1 LIDVVGWAVSV
12 SDASDNPECPDCRNG
27 QVCITELTSLISGLA
42 IGEALTIAEFGVDK
56 LTRWEVRADRCGTPR
71 VTNRS
76 ESWAALSRGEALNEN
91 EPEIIRF
98 LAPQEE
104 GRLLLARGGAD
115 IDTLQAGWAL
125 RKTRGRYARARPL
138 VPPAASSV
146 DGMLARATAHVPLS
160 QWYELV
166 VLERSRSGRLRLAW
180 QQLFEP
186 GNLRGATRT
195 LRVRCEPSGP
205 AGTTFAVVARN
216 GARPTGLVSMASAK
230 VPASTYALTATLR
243 RPGTVSFDGLPVSP
257 SEDSRS
263 WTEICDTV
271 PKRLTVFEP
280 VHLIVAIETCGS
292 ADQVTAHLD
301 RADQFIRNVANGAEG
316 PLRFSLVTYDAH
328 PHDPRLDDAPVTVL
342 AWADRDETVLA
353 HLAVLR
359 EQTPA
364 RRRGRYT
371 HAASIECMLAEVASL
386 LQSQSGHLGEGHP
399 AGRLV
404 LVTVGTRNAFPASRD
419 PRSEILPCSAG
430 NDWLSFFRW
439 LVEDHGE
446 MTFGAICGGDPDAEL
461 WRLLGK
467 DANAE
472 LVALDAWQF
481 AAELRLLRPVAEQI
495 PFPMVDQ

>member
-1 LIDVVGWAVSV
+1 MVGWAVSV
-12 SDASDNPECPDCRNG
+12 SGASGNPVCPDCRDDE
-27 QVCITELTSLISGLA
+27 VCITELISLISRLA
-42 IGEALTIAEFGVDK
+42 VGEALTIAEFGADK
-56 LTRWEVRADRCGTPR
+56 ITRWVVRVDRCGTPR
-71 VTNRS
+71 VTTRS

-91 EPEIIRF
+91 EAEVIRF
-98 LAPQEE
+98 LAPQDE

-115 IDTLQAGWAL
+115 IDTLHADWAL
-125 RKTRGRYARARPL
+125 RRTRGRYARARLLAPSA
-138 VPPAASSV
+138 VGSV
-146 DGMLARATAHVPLS
+146 DGVLAEATARVPLS

-166 VLERSRSGRLRLAW
+166 VLERTRSGRLRLAW

-195 LRVRCEPSGP
+195 LRVKCEPSGP
-205 AGTTFAVVARN
+205 AGTTFAVVARD

-230 VPASTYALTATLR
+230 VPATTYTLTATLR

-263 WTEICDTV
+263 WTEVCDTV
-271 PKRLTVFEP
+271 PERLTVFEAA
-280 VHLIVAIETCGS
+280 HLIVAVETCGS
-292 ADQVTAHLD
+292 ADQVTAHLS

-316 PLRFSLVTYDAH
+316 PLRFSLLTYGAH
-328 PHDPRLDDAPVTVL
+328 PHDPRLDDDPVAVL
-342 AWADRDETVLA
+342 AWADRDEAVLA

-359 EQTPA
+359 EQAHA

-386 LQSQSGHLGEGHP
+386 LQSGQGQPGEGHS
-399 AGRLV
+399 AGRPV
-404 LVTVGTRNAFPASRD
+404 LVTVGTRVPFPAYRD
-419 PRSEILPCSAG
+419 PQSEILPCSAG

-439 LVEDHGE
+439 LVEDHHE
-446 MTFGAICGGDPDAEL
+446 MTFGAICGGNSDAEV

-467 DANAE
+467 DASAE

-481 AAELRLLRPVAEQI
+481 AAELRLLRPAAEQI
-495 PFPMVDQ
+495 PFPVVD

>member
-1 LIDVVGWAVSV
+1 MVGWAVSV
-12 SDASDNPECPDCRNG
+12 SGASGYPECPECPDG
-27 QVCITELTSLISGLA
+27 QVCVTELTSLISSLA

-56 LTRWEVRADRCGTPR
+56 LARWEVRVDQCGTPR
-71 VTNRS
+71 VTTKS

-91 EPEIIRF
+91 EAEIIRF
-98 LAPQEE
+98 LAPREQ
-104 GRLLLARGGAD
+104 GRVLLARGGAD
-115 IDTLQAGWAL
+115 IGSQQADWAL
-125 RKTRGRYARARPL
+125 RRARESYGRARLL
-138 VPPAASSV
+138 VSPAASSV

-180 QQLFEP
+180 QPLFEP
-186 GNLRGATRT
+186 GDLRGATRT

-205 AGTTFAVVARN
+205 AGTTFAIVARR
-216 GARPTGLVSMASAK
+216 GARPTGLVSMTSAK
-230 VPASTYALTATLR
+230 VPASAYTLTATLR
-243 RPGTVSFDGLPVSP
+243 RPGTVSFDGLPVS
-257 SEDSRS
+257 SREDSRT
-263 WTEICDTV
+263 WAEICGTV

-280 VHLIVAIETCGS
+280 VHLIVAVETCGS

-316 PLRFSLVTYDAH
+316 PLCFSLLTYGAH
-328 PHDPRLDDAPVTVL
+328 PHDPRLDDDPVTVF
-342 AWADRDETVLA
+342 AWAGRDEAVLA
-353 HLAVLR
+353 HLARLR
-359 EQTPA
+359 QQAHA
-364 RRRGRYT
+364 RPRGRYT
-371 HAASIECMLAEVASL
+371 HAASIECMLADVASL
-386 LQSQSGHLGEGHP
+386 LQSQPGHPGEGHP
-399 AGRLV
+399 AGRPV
-404 LVTVGTRNAFPASRD
+404 LVTVGTRVAFPASRD

-446 MTFGAICGGDPDAEL
+446 MTFGAICGGDPDAEV

-472 LVALDAWQF
+472 LAALDAWQF

-495 PFPMVDQ
+495 PFPMVD